1 MPAHNEAALVAA
13 SVDAVVEGLRA
24 RGEEFEILVV
34 ENGSTDATALI
45 VADLAE
51 REPALLVRSLAVAD
65 YGAAILEGIVRAHG
79 DVVVLFDVDY
89 YDLDFLDRAVARLRA
104 PAPGDSPAAVVVGS
118 KRAPGTVDSRPW
130 PRRFVTATFATVLR
144 VGFGLSVSD
153 THGMKVMRRSDVE
166 PLARRC
172 RTRAD
177 LFDTELVLRVE
188 RAGLGVA
195 ELPVTVRELRP
206 SRTPIARRALR
217 TVVGLVRLRLV
228 LLSESRRGSGNRAG
242 AGV

>member
-1 MPAHNEAALVAA
+1 MPAHNEAAMVAA
-13 SVDAVVEGLRA
+13 SVDAVASGLRA
-24 RGEEFEILVV
+24 RGDEFEILVV

-45 VADLAE
+45 AADLAD
-51 REPALLVRSLAVAD
+51 RDASVLVRSLAVAD
-65 YGAAILEGIVRAHG
+65 YGAAILEGIVRARG
-79 DVVVLFDVDY
+79 DLVVLFDVDY
-89 YDLDFLDRAVARLRA
+89 YDLDFLDRAVATLRA
-104 PAPGDSPAAVVVGS
+104 PATGAAPAAIVVGS

-130 PRRFVTATFATVLR
+130 PRRVVTATFATVLR
-144 VGFGLSVSD
+144 VGFGLTVSD
-153 THGMKVMRRSDVE
+153 THGMKVMRRTEVE

-217 TVVGLVRLRLV
+217 TIVGLVRLRLI
-228 LLSESRRGSGNRAG
+228 LFSESRSP
-242 AGV
+242 